1 MLEINPLKIRT
12 KMSVYTVG
20 LHERGWW
27 GWGGLLRGALS
38 VGGHLKVIRHSPRSL
53 LVSPVI
59 LQSKPCLLGGK
70 CVQCSWGVFPVTWKC
85 LHLNDLFPFYA
96 ITHLHI
102 PTLLNLSVSVFSLF
116 SAGLWD

>member
-1 MLEINPLKIRT
+1 
-12 KMSVYTVG
+12 MSVYTVG

-27 GWGGLLRGALS
+27 GGGGGLLRGALS
-38 VGGHLKVIRHSPRSL
+38 VGGHLKVIRHSPRWL

-70 CVQCSWGVFPVTWKC
+70 CVQCSWGVFTITGKC

-102 PTLLNLSVSVFSLF
+102 STLLNLSVSVFSLF